1 MSDER
6 REKIHD
12 ELDKLIDF
20 FKFEDDSSFEIKVIV
35 KNGGVADK
43 FVQVSQRI

>member
-12 ELDKLIDF
+12 ELDRIIDQMKL
-20 FKFEDDSSFEIKVIV
+20 EDDSSFELKVIV
-35 KNGGVADK
+35 KSGGVADR
-43 FVQVSQRI
+43 FVQVSRRI